1 MILSVVSVL
10 MLASVAVFFNASK
23 VPSSSSGKYKY
34 FGEGASSVVSAG
46 ETIYRGNEMLCPGGE
61 SAEDFYEEEM
71 KTRLSEC
78 LILDSNSGRKR
89 KLSHIEVNAIATFLK
104 TL

>member
-1 MILSVVSVL
+1 
-10 MLASVAVFFNASK
+10 MLATIAVFFNASK
-23 VPSSSSGKYKY
+23 VSNSSGAYKY

-46 ETIYRGNEMLCPGGE
+46 ETIYKNNDLQCPNGE

-71 KTRLSEC
+71 KERLREC
-78 LILDSNSGRKR
+78 FIDNSGRKR
-89 KLSHIEVNAIATFLK
+89 KLSHIEVNAVATFLK